1 MNIAVP
7 SLALVVEDDPL
18 QREVLSDA
26 LKQDNMDVIQC
37 ESAEAAEL
45 VIARFGVELSL
56 MVTDVELA
64 GHGNGLEL
72 ATFAHQRCPDL
83 RIIVVSGAGDARLPA
98 GIRFFP
104 KPYRISELLKA
115 AHDYPRGGSSG

>member
-1 MNIAVP
+1 MNLAVP

-26 LKQDNMDVIQC
+26 LKQENLDVIQC

-45 VIARFGVELSL
+45 VVARFGVELSL

-64 GHGNGLEL
+64 GNGNGIEL
-72 ATFAHQRCPDL
+72 ATFARQCCPEL
-83 RIIVVSGAGDARLPA
+83 LIIVVSGAGRGALPPD
-98 GIRFFP
+98 IRFFA
-104 KPYRISELLKA
+104 KPYRISELLHA
-115 AHDYPRGGSSG
+115 VHG

>member
-1 MNIAVP
+1 MHLDVP

-26 LKQDNMDVIQC
+26 LKQENLDVIQC

-45 VIARFGVELSL
+45 VIARAGIELTL

-64 GHGNGLEL
+64 GQGNGIDL
-72 ATFAHQRCPDL
+72 ATFARQCCPHL
-83 RIIVVSGAGDARLPA
+83 RIIVVSGAGRATLPSDVC
-98 GIRFFP
+98 FFA
-104 KPYRISELLKA
+104 KPYRISDLLQA
-115 AHDYPRGGSSG
+115 VHG

>member
-1 MNIAVP
+1 MNVAAP

-45 VIARFGVELSL
+45 VVARFGVELGL

-64 GHGNGLEL
+64 GQGNGAEL
-72 ATFAHQRCPDL
+72 AAFARRCCPQL
-83 RIIVVSGAGDARLPA
+83 RIIVVSGADRAPLPSNV
-98 GIRFFP
+98 RFFT
-104 KPYRISELLKA
+104 KPYRISELLEA
-115 AHDYPRGGSSG
+115 VHE

>member
-1 MNIAVP
+1 MKLAVP

-45 VIARFGVELSL
+45 VVARFGIELRL

-64 GHGNGLEL
+64 GQGNGIEL
-72 ATFAHQRCPDL
+72 VTFARKCCPHL
-83 RIIVVSGAGDARLPA
+83 QIIVVSGADRAKVPSNV
-98 GIRFFP
+98 RFLA
-104 KPYRISELLKA
+104 KPYRISELLQAVHK
-115 AHDYPRGGSSG
+115 

>member
-1 MNIAVP
+1 MKLAVP

-45 VIARFGVELSL
+45 VVARFGIELRL
-56 MVTDVELA
+56 MVTDVKLA
-64 GHGNGLEL
+64 GQGDGIEL
-72 ATFAHQRCPDL
+72 ATFARKCCPHL
-83 RIIVVSGAGDARLPA
+83 QIIVVCGADRAEVPSNV
-98 GIRFFP
+98 RFLA
-104 KPYRISELLKA
+104 KPYRISELLQAVHK
-115 AHDYPRGGSSG
+115 

>member
-1 MNIAVP
+1 MNVAVP

-26 LKQDNMDVIQC
+26 LKKDNMDVIQC

-45 VIARFGVELSL
+45 VLARLGVELSV

-64 GHGNGLEL
+64 RHGNGIEL
-72 ATFAHQRCPDL
+72 ATFARQRCPAL
-83 RIIVVSGAGDARLPA
+83 RIIVVSGADPAALPSD
-98 GIRFFP
+98 IRFFA
-104 KPYRISELLKA
+104 KPYRISELIA
-115 AHDYPRGGSSG
+115 AVRG

>member
-1 MNIAVP
+1 MNLAVP

-26 LKQDNMDVIQC
+26 LKRENLDVIQC

-45 VIARFGVELSL
+45 VVARFGVELSV

-64 GHGNGLEL
+64 GLGNGAEL
-72 ATFAHQRCPDL
+72 ATFARRCCPDL
-83 RIIVVSGAGDARLPA
+83 LIIVISGADPAVLPPD
-98 GIRFFP
+98 IRFLA
-104 KPYRISELLKA
+104 KPYRISDLIEA
-115 AHDYPRGGSSG
+115 VHR

>member
-1 MNIAVP
+1 MNLAIP

-45 VIARFGVELSL
+45 VVARFGLELSV

-64 GHGNGLEL
+64 GHGDGVEL
-72 ATFAHQRCPDL
+72 AAFARRCCPHL
-83 RIIVVSGAGDARLPA
+83 RIIVISGTDPTVLPSD
-98 GIRFFP
+98 IRFFA
-104 KPYRISELLKA
+104 KPYRISDLLEA
-115 AHDYPRGGSSG
+115 VHG

>member
-1 MNIAVP
+1 MNLAGP

-26 LKQDNMDVIQC
+26 LKEEKLDVIQC

-45 VIARFGVELSL
+45 VIARFGVELGL

-64 GHGNGLEL
+64 GEGNGIDL
-72 ATFAHQRCPDL
+72 ATFARARCPRL
-83 RIIVVSGAGDARLPA
+83 QVIVVSGDNREPLPA
-98 GIRFFP
+98 DVRFLR
-104 KPYRISELLKA
+104 KPYRISELLDAVEK
-115 AHDYPRGGSSG
+115 

>member
-1 MNIAVP
+1 MNVAVP

-18 QREVLSDA
+18 QREILSDA

-45 VIARFGVELSL
+45 VVARFGVELRL

-64 GHGNGLEL
+64 GEGNGIEL
-72 ATFAHQRCPDL
+72 ATFARKCCPDL
-83 RIIVVSGAGDARLPA
+83 RIIVVSGAGRSRLPSDVH
-98 GIRFFP
+98 FFA
-104 KPYRISELLKA
+104 KPYRISELLRA
-115 AHDYPRGGSSG
+115 VHE

>member
-1 MNIAVP
+1 MNFHVP

-18 QREVLSDA
+18 QREVLSEA

-45 VIARFGVELSL
+45 VVARFGVELQL

-64 GHGNGLEL
+64 GDGNGIEL
-72 ATFAHQRCPDL
+72 ACFARQCCPAL
-83 RIIVVSGAGDARLPA
+83 RIIVVSGAGEAVLPPDIRLLA
-98 GIRFFP
+98 
-104 KPYRISELLKA
+104 KPYRIAELLRA
-115 AHDYPRGGSSG
+115 AHE

>member
-1 MNIAVP
+1 MNLAVP

-45 VIARFGVELSL
+45 VVARFGVELRL

-64 GHGNGLEL
+64 GHGNGIEL
-72 ATFAHQRCPDL
+72 ASFARQRCPGL
-83 RIIVVSGAGDARLPA
+83 RIIVVSGAGRAALPPDVSDINFLA
-98 GIRFFP
+98 
-104 KPYRISELLKA
+104 KPYRISDLLDI
-115 AHDYPRGGSSG
+115 AHG